1 MGYEKEGE
9 VSEDDIKELEKTI
22 SDRLGDDTDVNCD
35 SRSDES
41 SDVEKTLIQCKYKID
56 SDEKLVVTE
65 NIEPFTDVVQ
75 YMDNANAEL
84 CDNSFLNDCSA
95 DASCSTEGRSVV
107 CSCNE
112 GFEDQPGRNCVKK
125 TDGILIF
132 LIILIIVLFIVILV
146 LAYFVHLKRTKT
158 GIYHPSRQENRR
170 NNS

>member
-35 SRSDES
+35 SRSDKS

-84 CDNSFLNDCSA
+84 CDNTFLNDCSA

-112 GFEDQPGRNCVKK
+112 GFEDQVKINYK
-125 TDGILIF
+125 ANFT
-132 LIILIIVLFIVILV
+132 LF
-146 LAYFVHLKRTKT
+146 KNTEK
-158 GIYHPSRQENRR
+158 
-170 NNS
+170 